1 MNSILIVAGENS
13 GEKYGAGLV
22 REFSKLH
29 PQYRFFGIGGR
40 EMEKAGVERLFSVED
55 LAVVGLFE
63 VISHLP
69 RLRRIFGRL
78 VKEAQARRPL
88 AAVLIDSPD
97 FNLRL
102 AKRLKAAGIPILYF
116 VSPTVWAWRPGRL
129 KKIKETVS
137 KMLLIFPF
145 EKPLYDRAG
154 IPAVYI
160 GHPLQEYLKV
170 RLRRPAFLRKH
181 GFDPK
186 KKLVT
191 IMPGSRR
198 SEVLRHMPV
207 LVKAARLLQE
217 ALPVNIAFVLSE
229 NLDRG
234 ILTSQIPSGLK
245 GTKVLDRDRYEAVAA
260 GSLVLSA
267 CGTANLEAAMLGR
280 PLIAFYKVSP
290 LTYWAGRRLVRI
302 RRYSIVNILAGKDV
316 VPEFI
321 QRRFTPD
328 NVLQEARRLLED
340 KRAARAQEAEFKRI
354 RTMMGRK
361 KPSAQAARE
370 LDRLI
375 SGRSVK
381 SRSQH
386 AGRK

>member
-1 MNSILIVAGENS
+1 MKSILIVAGENS
-13 GEKYGAGLV
+13 GDKYGAGLV
-22 REFSKLH
+22 REFRKLH
-29 PQYRFFGIGGR
+29 PRYRFFGIGGR
-40 EMEKAGVERLFSVED
+40 EMEQAGVERLFSVED

-69 RLRRIFGRL
+69 GLRRIFRRL
-78 VKEAQARRPL
+78 VTEAQARRPL

-102 AKRLKAAGIPILYF
+102 AKRLKSAGIPILYF
-116 VSPTVWAWRPGRL
+116 VSPTVWAWRPSRL

-160 GHPLQEYLKV
+160 GHPLQEYMKV
-170 RLRRPAFLRKH
+170 RFGRPAFLRKH
-181 GFDPK
+181 GFDPR

-191 IMPGSRR
+191 VLPGSRR

-207 LVKAARLLQE
+207 LVQAVRHLQE
-217 ALPVNIAFVLSE
+217 SLPANIAFVLAE
-229 NLDRG
+229 NLDRD
-234 ILTSQIPSGLK
+234 ILTSLIPPGLK
-245 GTKVLDRDRYEAVAA
+245 GIKVLDRDRHEAVAA

-267 CGTANLEAAMLGR
+267 CGTANLEVAMLGR

-302 RRYSIVNILAGKDV
+302 HRYSIVNILAGKDV
-316 VPEFI
+316 VPELI
-321 QRRFTPD
+321 QHRFSAG
-328 NVLQEARRLLED
+328 NVLQEARRLLGD
-340 KRAARAQEAEFKRI
+340 RQAIRTMEADFKRI

-361 KPSAQAARE
+361 KPFSCAARE

-375 SGRSVK
+375 RGRP
-381 SRSQH
+381 
-386 AGRK
+386 A

>member
-1 MNSILIVAGENS
+1 MKSILIVAGENS

-22 REFSKLH
+22 REFRKLH

-40 EMEKAGVERLFSVED
+40 EMEQAGVERLFSVED

-69 RLRRIFGRL
+69 RLRIIFRRL

-102 AKRLKAAGIPILYF
+102 ARRLKAAGIPVLYF
-116 VSPTVWAWRPGRL
+116 VSPTVWAWRRGRL
-129 KKIKETVS
+129 KTIKKTVS
-137 KMLLIFPF
+137 QMLLIFPF
-145 EKPLYDRAG
+145 EKPMYDQAG
-154 IPAVYI
+154 IPAKYI
-160 GHPLQEYLKV
+160 GHPLQEYMKV

-181 GFDPK
+181 GFDPR

-191 IMPGSRR
+191 ILPGSRR
-198 SEVLRHMPV
+198 SEVKRHMPV
-207 LVKAARLLQE
+207 LVQAARLLLE
-217 ALPVNIAFVLSE
+217 SLPVNIAFILAE
-229 NLDRG
+229 NLDPN
-234 ILTSQIPSGLK
+234 ILTSQIPPGLK
-245 GTKVLDRDRYEAVAA
+245 RIKVLDRDRYEAAA
-260 GSLVLSA
+260 ASHLVLSA

-290 LTYWAGRRLVRI
+290 LTYWAGRRLVNI
-302 RRYSIVNILAGKDV
+302 HRYSIVNILAGKDV
-316 VPEFI
+316 VPELI

-328 NVLQEARRLLED
+328 NLLLEARQLLED
-340 KRAARAQEAEFKRI
+340 KGAPQAQEAEFKRI

-361 KPSAQAARE
+361 KPFSLAARE

-375 SGRSVK
+375 RGRLT
-381 SRSQH
+381 
-386 AGRK
+386 